1 MADAAANRGDF
12 HAANR
17 IERFLSGDG
26 DAPLR
31 RRRSATALL
40 DTLDDDDVPELFAAM
55 LEGMPKGATDSVRVL
70 VREFGRDG
78 AVAHMVEQARATPGG
93 PGMPDPVLREL
104 CRAVVAMVMNGS
116 RSRQAPTARRSR
128 P

>member
-1 MADAAANRGDF
+1 MA
-12 HAANR
+12 
-17 IERFLSGDG
+17 S
-26 DAPLR
+26 
-31 RRRSATALL
+31 L
-40 DTLDDDDVPELFAAM
+40 DTLDDVPELFAAM

-70 VREFGRDG
+70 VREFGWDG

-104 CRAVVAMVMNGS
+104 CQAMVAMVMNGS
-116 RSRQAPTARRSR
+116 RPRQAPTARRSR